1 MATPS
6 QTLEFEVEGLDC
18 ADCARKVE
26 NAVKRLPGALDVKVS
41 FTSGTLSVRLS
52 AETPPEA
59 LHRAVEPLGY
69 KLREKRDHDHHHH
82 HDHAAESEGAWY
94 QSQKGKN
101 FLLGLVFLAVA
112 GGMDLLG
119 FSAATWLYRVGS
131 LIAVW
136 PLARKAF
143 AVARSGGFLDINALV
158 TIATVG
164 AIFIGA
170 EAEAMVV
177 VVLFLLGEVLEGE
190 SARRSRRALKALANL
205 VPPTAR
211 RLRDGA
217 VEVVP
222 VDAVAPGDLV
232 QIPAGERIP
241 LDGEVIEGR
250 GAVDEAMLTGESD
263 PLAKAPGDPVFAGT
277 VLVEGQIT
285 VRVTAPASES
295 AVARISKLVEEASA
309 SKSPTVR
316 AIDRFARYYTPG
328 VVAVAAIVAFGPPL
342 VAGAPLLPWIYK
354 GLALLLIGCP
364 CALVLSAPAAI
375 ASGIARA
382 GKMGVLVKEGA
393 AIETASR
400 LRTLAFDKTGT
411 LTEGKPRLVRV
422 EGRSEAE
429 ILPLVAALERHSAHP
444 LADAVLQRV
453 EELGLSVPEAADT
466 NAVPG
471 AYLEG
476 RIGEHHVW
484 VGSPKAAGLEPKRQG
499 YSTAVV
505 KIDGEVAAWLYFEDA
520 LREDAAS
527 AVERIRR
534 LGIDPIIL
542 SGDNQAAVRRVAD
555 ALGLPYRAE
564 LSPAE
569 KLDFLNHK
577 AERPVGMVGDG
588 VNDAPALATA
598 DLGVAMGKGTQVALE
613 TANVALVE
621 GEMVRFAHFL
631 ELSRATMKNLYANV
645 VIALGLKAIFL
656 ITTIAGI
663 TGLWMAVLAD
673 TGATLLVTANALTL
687 LGWKHR

>member
-26 NAVKRLPGALDVKVS
+26 NAVKKLPGALDVKVS

-69 KLREKRDHDHHHH
+69 KLRKKRDHDHHHH
-82 HDHAAESEGAWY
+82 DHGAGSEVPWY

-101 FLLGLVFLAVA
+101 FLLGLVFLVVA
-112 GGMDLLG
+112 GGTDLLG
-119 FSAATWLYRVGS
+119 LPGATWLYRVGALVS
-131 LIAVW
+131 VW

-143 AVARSGGFLDINALV
+143 AVLKSGGFLDINALV
-158 TIATVG
+158 TIATAG

-190 SARRSRRALKALANL
+190 SARRARRALKALANL

-211 RLRDGA
+211 RLSGTA
-217 VEVVP
+217 TEVVP
-222 VDAVAPGDLV
+222 IEAVKPGELV

-241 LDGEVIEGR
+241 LDGEVVKGQ
-250 GAVDEAMLTGESD
+250 GAVNESMLTGESE
-263 PLAKAPGDPVFAGT
+263 PLAKAEGDPVFAGT
-277 VLVEGQIT
+277 VLVEGDLV

-309 SKSPTVR
+309 QKSPTVR

-328 VVAVAAIVAFGPPL
+328 VVVVAALVAFGPPL
-342 VAGAPLLPWIYK
+342 VAGAPLLPWVYK

-411 LTEGKPRLVRV
+411 LTEGKPRLVKI
-422 EGRSEAE
+422 EGRSEE
-429 ILPLVAALERHSAHP
+429 EVLPLVAAIERQSAHP
-444 LADAVLQRV
+444 LAEAVLRRV
-453 EELGLSVPEAADT
+453 EEAGLAIPEAKDIH
-466 NAVPG
+466 AVPG

-476 RIGEHHVW
+476 RVEGREVW
-484 VGSPKAAGLEPKRQG
+484 VGSPKAAGLTPPEAG

-505 KIDGEVAAWLYFEDA
+505 KIDGEAAAWLYFEDT
-520 LREDAAS
+520 LRPDAKEAID
-527 AVERIRR
+527 RIKR
-534 LGIDPIIL
+534 LGITPVIL

-555 ALGLPYRAE
+555 TLGLPYRAE
-564 LSPAE
+564 LAPE
-569 KLDFLNHK
+569 DKLAYLTSE
-577 AERPVGMVGDG
+577 AERPLGMVGDG
-588 VNDAPALATA
+588 VNDAPALAAA

-621 GEMVRFAHFL
+621 GEMLRFAHFL
-631 ELSRATMKNLYANV
+631 ELARATMNNLYANV
-645 VIALGLKAIFL
+645 AIALGLKAVFL
-656 ITTIAGI
+656 VTTIAGL

-673 TGATLLVTANALTL
+673 TGGALLVTVNALRL
-687 LGWKHR
+687 LGWKSR